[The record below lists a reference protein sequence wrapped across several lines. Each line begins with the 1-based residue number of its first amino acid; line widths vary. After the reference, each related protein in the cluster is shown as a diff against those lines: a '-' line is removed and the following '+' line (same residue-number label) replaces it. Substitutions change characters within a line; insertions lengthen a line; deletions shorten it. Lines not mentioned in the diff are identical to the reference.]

1 MMALLLHTVLFK
13 VSSINRILRKLH
25 LDHGPLCMEISAHG
39 RAEQGESS
47 RKGPHHADMKYI

>member
-1 MMALLLHTVLFK
+1 MMALLLHAVHSK

-25 LDHGPLCMEISAHG
+25 LDHGPMCMEVSAHG

-47 RKGPHHADMKYI
+47 RKGLHHTVMEYI